1 MPSVRLPIPVRSRWS
16 RPLVQIRVDGPG
28 TVHLSN
34 GTTVE
39 VENDGAPEL
48 ADLIVVPGSGPG
60 ANTGVPA
67 EITRGTLPKALA
79 CTASE
84 SVAGCLT
91 CGST

>member
-1 MPSVRLPIPVRSRWS
+1 M
-16 RPLVQIRVDGPG
+16 QIRVDGPG

-67 EITRGTLPKALA
+67 EIARGTLSGRPAEAQLGR
-79 CTASE
+79 SSSPGRPSDQQVSQNVIVGNDRLE
-84 SVAGCLT
+84 H
-91 CGST
+91 